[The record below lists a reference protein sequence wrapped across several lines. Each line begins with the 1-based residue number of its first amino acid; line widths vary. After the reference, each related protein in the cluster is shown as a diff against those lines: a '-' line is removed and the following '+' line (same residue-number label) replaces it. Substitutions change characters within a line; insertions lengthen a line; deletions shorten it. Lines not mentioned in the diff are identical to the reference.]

1 MLEFVCNV
9 PGASAPT
16 VAWHATVHLGLT
28 AFVVTV
34 GSGFLVA
41 AVAAFRRSG

>member
-1 MLEFVCNV
+1 MLEFLCGV
-9 PGASAPT
+9 PGASAST
-16 VAWHATVHLGLT
+16 VAWHSAVHLGLT

-41 AVAAFRRSG
+41 AVSAYRRSG